1 MGRALAQVLVSES
14 RLRLMPQVL
23 KSEVRN
29 RIQASALRVF
39 AERGFRGATMP
50 EIAERAGVAVANIY
64 RYYENKEALFAA
76 ALPES
81 IAREHRVL
89 LERSVKS
96 LASLATGPS
105 KAETPEMGA
114 LLEFWL
120 EHRHAVVVLL
130 DRAADTPYTEYG
142 AGFVDRL
149 VSLTIAELRVAHPR
163 IRISRE
169 LRAVITLI
177 FDNTRRALASLLSS
191 NENEADIRDAL
202 GAFRSYQVGGL
213 AALSAW
219 IGRQMS

>member
-1 MGRALAQVLVSES
+1 
-14 RLRLMPQVL
+14 MPQVL

-96 LASLATGPS
+96 LASLATGPAQAATS
-105 KAETPEMGA
+105 EMGA

-120 EHRHAVVVLL
+120 TNRDAVVVLL
-130 DRAADTPYTEYG
+130 DRAADTPYAEYG

-149 VSLTIAELRVAHPR
+149 VSLTVAELRVAHPR
-163 IRISRE
+163 VKISRE
-169 LRAVITLI
+169 LRAVITVI
-177 FDNTRRALASLLSS
+177 FDNTRRALANLLSS
-191 NENEADIRDAL
+191 NESEADIRDAL
-202 GAFRSYQVGGL
+202 GAFRSYQMGGL

-219 IGRQMS
+219 IGSQES